1 MPDED
6 LASISLFEFFT
17 AIFDED
23 DINNITTI
31 DDAMGGT
38 RLSMVPVI
46 SNALAVTAQMIKDGQ
61 LSFVKSDSVT
71 KRHVVNVTDLDNGHM
86 N

>member
-1 MPDED
+1 MKMT
-6 LASISLFEFFT
+6 S
-17 AIFDED
+17 
-23 DINNITTI
+23 TT
-31 DDAMGGT
+31 
-38 RLSMVPVI
+38 SPPMVPVI